1 MKSKHSETETEWLFK
16 DLLNENGY
24 LGDDDLIV
32 EFKDKTKNE
41 KVKKLLSNASKKGNR
56 NGIPDFIIRSHKY
69 PDIIFLIECKPDIRF
84 HESKNRDKYAG
95 YAVDG
100 VLLYSS
106 FVSKEFDVLSI
117 AISGTPS
124 DYKVDAFWQLRGTD
138 NVNHVDADKLLPYK
152 NYLRLILESDEAFR
166 RDYNTLL
173 SYAKTLN
180 ADLHKKKIK
189 ESNRALLISGVLVA
203 LQNNVFRISYQENKT
218 SKDLITALLNA
229 ISSELRSDELKNKNA
244 DTVLGAFN
252 FIRSNKTFEDKKTG
266 LANLLSVINSIKDN
280 VYTFLDK
287 YKYIDTLSQFYIEF
301 LRYANTDKGLGIVL
315 TPLHIAQLFAK
326 MAGVNKDTVVLDNA
340 AGTGGFLVAA
350 MGEMILDAGDDEQKI
365 LDIKRNQI
373 YGIEYEDSILA
384 LLVSN
389 MIIHS
394 DGRSNI
400 YWGSSFDIIPHKLL
414 THKDNNKEKNEE
426 SRKIPKR
433 YEDIDLDKNKID
445 IGLLNP
451 PFKMATDDIEEFDFI
466 FSNLNAVKKGGKVI
480 ALVPASVINDTTG
493 INYINKKKL
502 LDNHTLEAV
511 VSLPEDLFANSKT
524 SIVTVGV
531 VITAHIPHSKLKET
545 WFGYWRDDKFAKT
558 KNLGRADINNEWYG
572 ENKLQEQWLS
582 SFINQKEDSQF
593 SVKRKVTADNEW
605 LAEAYL
611 KTNYNSLTIDT
622 VLKPCYQYMAF
633 RIENGNIG
641 DEQEIIEIINNVTCL
656 HSKLNVKH
664 QKRLDEVFNMHNGVI
679 SSNVEVQEDKISNDY
694 LPYVRPSKRQSTS
707 YAGFVESKAVRDEK
721 KFPAGTLYVSTDG
734 AGSHTYA
741 YVSIEEFIPNS
752 NVVVL
757 EPKLDMNLETK
768 LLYAAYITA
777 NRFKFSYGRKPKG
790 ERLGE
795 LLLPII

>member
-1 MKSKHSETETEWLFK
+1 
-16 DLLNENGY
+16 
-24 LGDDDLIV
+24 
-32 EFKDKTKNE
+32 
-41 KVKKLLSNASKKGNR
+41 
-56 NGIPDFIIRSHKY
+56 
-69 PDIIFLIECKPDIRF
+69 
-84 HESKNRDKYAG
+84 
-95 YAVDG
+95 
-100 VLLYSS
+100 
-106 FVSKEFDVLSI
+106 
-117 AISGTPS
+117 
-124 DYKVDAFWQLRGTD
+124 
-138 NVNHVDADKLLPYK
+138 
-152 NYLRLILESDEAFR
+152 
-166 RDYNTLL
+166 
-173 SYAKTLN
+173 
-180 ADLHKKKIK
+180 
-189 ESNRALLISGVLVA
+189 
-203 LQNNVFRISYQENKT
+203 
-218 SKDLITALLNA
+218 
-229 ISSELRSDELKNKNA
+229 
-244 DTVLGAFN
+244 
-252 FIRSNKTFEDKKTG
+252 
-266 LANLLSVINSIKDN
+266 
-280 VYTFLDK
+280 
-287 YKYIDTLSQFYIEF
+287 
-301 LRYANTDKGLGIVL
+301 
-315 TPLHIAQLFAK
+315 
-326 MAGVNKDTVVLDNA
+326 
-340 AGTGGFLVAA
+340 
-350 MGEMILDAGDDEQKI
+350 
-365 LDIKRNQI
+365 
-373 YGIEYEDSILA
+373 
-384 LLVSN
+384 
-389 MIIHS
+389 
-394 DGRSNI
+394 
-400 YWGSSFDIIPHKLL
+400 
-414 THKDNNKEKNEE
+414 
-426 SRKIPKR
+426 
-433 YEDIDLDKNKID
+433 
-445 IGLLNP
+445 
-451 PFKMATDDIEEFDFI
+451 MATDDIEEFDFI

-545 WFGYWRDDKFAKT
+545 WFGYWRDDKFVKT

>member
-1 MKSKHSETETEWLFK
+1 
-16 DLLNENGY
+16 
-24 LGDDDLIV
+24 
-32 EFKDKTKNE
+32 
-41 KVKKLLSNASKKGNR
+41 
-56 NGIPDFIIRSHKY
+56 
-69 PDIIFLIECKPDIRF
+69 
-84 HESKNRDKYAG
+84 
-95 YAVDG
+95 
-100 VLLYSS
+100 
-106 FVSKEFDVLSI
+106 
-117 AISGTPS
+117 
-124 DYKVDAFWQLRGTD
+124 
-138 NVNHVDADKLLPYK
+138 
-152 NYLRLILESDEAFR
+152 
-166 RDYNTLL
+166 
-173 SYAKTLN
+173 
-180 ADLHKKKIK
+180 
-189 ESNRALLISGVLVA
+189 
-203 LQNNVFRISYQENKT
+203 
-218 SKDLITALLNA
+218 
-229 ISSELRSDELKNKNA
+229 
-244 DTVLGAFN
+244 
-252 FIRSNKTFEDKKTG
+252 
-266 LANLLSVINSIKDN
+266 
-280 VYTFLDK
+280 
-287 YKYIDTLSQFYIEF
+287 
-301 LRYANTDKGLGIVL
+301 
-315 TPLHIAQLFAK
+315 
-326 MAGVNKDTVVLDNA
+326 
-340 AGTGGFLVAA
+340 
-350 MGEMILDAGDDEQKI
+350 
-365 LDIKRNQI
+365 
-373 YGIEYEDSILA
+373 
-384 LLVSN
+384 

-414 THKDNNKEKNEE
+414 THKDNNKETNEE

-545 WFGYWRDDKFAKT
+545 WFGYWRDDKFVKT